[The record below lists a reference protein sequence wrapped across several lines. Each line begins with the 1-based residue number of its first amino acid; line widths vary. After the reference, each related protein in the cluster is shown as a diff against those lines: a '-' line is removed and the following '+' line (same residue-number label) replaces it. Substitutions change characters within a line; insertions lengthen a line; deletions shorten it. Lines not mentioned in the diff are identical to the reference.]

1 MGLTPGSQEIAIPGT
16 EIAIPGT
23 ELIRNLEGFLTWVAM
38 GLLCDF
44 LHKIPSALLISTP
57 NLDQEPT
64 QVP

>member
-44 LHKIPSALLISTP
+44 LHKIPSVFTP